1 MSDLV
6 SPNKRSEIMSGIKS
20 KDTKPELI
28 VRKGLFKRGFRYR
41 LHYKGLPGK
50 PDLVFLKYKAII
62 FVNGCFWHGHDCK
75 NFKWPKSNSGFWKKK
90 ITDTQK
96 RDIKNLKMLTDQGW
110 RVTTIWECALRGKT
124 LNDIER
130 KIDTLSVLVNE
141 RK

>member
-75 NFKWPKSNSGFWKKK
+75 NFKWPKSNFGFWKKK

-96 RDIKNLKMLTDQGW
+96 RDIKNLKMLTNQG
-110 RVTTIWECALRGKT
+110 
-124 LNDIER
+124 
-130 KIDTLSVLVNE
+130 
-141 RK
+141 